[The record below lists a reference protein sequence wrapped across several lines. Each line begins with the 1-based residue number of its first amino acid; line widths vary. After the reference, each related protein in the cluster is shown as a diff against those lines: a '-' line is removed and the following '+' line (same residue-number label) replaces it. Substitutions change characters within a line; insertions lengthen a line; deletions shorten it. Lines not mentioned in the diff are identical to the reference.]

1 MHKAHV
7 KTIIENC
14 WKYVLSPQRISLPTC
29 IFNRN
34 IRGKTSKVKWLFES
48 NFATSKRVSV
58 TFQQSAPPPPP
69 PPPKKKKTWKSLQI
83 FKNKNPFKRH
93 KHSSQN
99 FEY

>member
-29 IFNRN
+29 IFDRN

-58 TFQQSAPPPPP
+58 PFEQYGTPPAPL
-69 PPPKKKKTWKSLQI
+69 KKQ
-83 FKNKNPFKRH
+83 KNMKESTNI
-93 KHSSQN
+93 
-99 FEY
+99 